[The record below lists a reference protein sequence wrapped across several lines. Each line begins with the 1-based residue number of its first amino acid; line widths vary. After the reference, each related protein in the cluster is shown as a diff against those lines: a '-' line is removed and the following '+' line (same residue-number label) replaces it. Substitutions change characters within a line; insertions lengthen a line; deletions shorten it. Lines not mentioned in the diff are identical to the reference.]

1 MKNFTRLFGVRGI
14 SLLEVMLA
22 LVITGVITTA
32 LFKTYI
38 VQHKNYMT
46 QDDITTIQQSAR
58 AAIDE
63 LSKHVRMAG
72 NDIPAGLNAVVGTN
86 TDPDTILLNYRTD
99 NCDVTLSA
107 AMPLPSA
114 ELKTSGDISCFEAGQ
129 WLYIY
134 DPTTGPNSGEFFVVT
149 LIQAA
154 ANHIQHNTMSLS
166 KAYDENAVLLSMQ
179 QVKFFV
185 DNTTDPEHPCLM
197 IQAPGMLVPQIY
209 AENITDLQFQ
219 YRMKNGVIVDEPVVS
234 DNIRE
239 VIITVTGR
247 SDQPADWDK
256 EDGDP
261 DLYRWRTYTSSV
273 NVRNLGT

>member
-1 MKNFTRLFGVRGI
+1 MKNINRLLDVRGM

-38 VQHKNYMT
+38 VQHENYMT

-72 NDIPAGLNAVVGTN
+72 NDIPAGLPAIIGKN
-86 TDPDTILLNYRTD
+86 TDPDTIILNYRT
-99 NCDVTLSA
+99 NSCDVVLSSP
-107 AMPLPSA
+107 MPQPSA
-114 ELKTSGDISCFEAGQ
+114 ELKTAGDITCFEEGE
-129 WLYIY
+129 WVFIY
-134 DPTTGPNSGEFFVVT
+134 DPATGPNAGEWFVIT
-149 LIQAA
+149 EIQVAS
-154 ANHIQHNTMSLS
+154 NHIQHRTMPLS
-166 KAYDENAVLLSMQ
+166 KSYDQDAVVLDMH

-185 DNTTDPEHPCLM
+185 DNTTDPEHPNLM
-197 IQAPGMLVPQIY
+197 ILAPGMTMAQIY
-209 AENITDLQFQ
+209 AENITDIQFQ
-219 YRMKNGVIVDEPVVS
+219 YRMKNGAIVDEPVLA

-256 EDGDP
+256 QDDDP
-261 DLYRWRTYTSSV
+261 DRYRWRTYTSSV
-273 NVRNLGT
+273 NVRNLGS